1 MAEEN
6 RQKGLKMKAN
16 SPSNLRKMIEMT
28 KSSLERSKPRSQ
40 RRVELELQLRDLVTK
55 QLRTEMRQER
65 RKAA

>member
-1 MAEEN
+1 
-6 RQKGLKMKAN
+6 MKAN
-16 SPSNLRKMIEMT
+16 SPSKLREMIATT
-28 KSSLERSKPRSQ
+28 KTSLLRSKPRSQ